1 MSLSNTLTQI
11 SFADRMVELDR
22 RSSDITIAGDFVG
35 SVTGFW
41 VRLGESGEGVVKYNN
56 KEYITSPIG
65 FISIPGGSEVE
76 LSYANGIYYSK
87 F

>member
-1 MSLSNTLTQI
+1 MSILNTLINT
-11 SFADRMVELDR
+11 SNANRLLDLEYR
-22 RSSDITIAGDFVG
+22 NSDTTIRGDFVG

-41 VRLGESGEGVVKYNN
+41 VRLGESGEGVVRYNDKN
-56 KEYITSPIG
+56 YVTRPIG

>member
-1 MSLSNTLTQI
+1 MALIDTLNQI
-11 SFADRMVELDR
+11 SLTNRVVELER

-41 VRLGESGEGVVKYNN
+41 VRLGPSGEGIVRYNN
-56 KEYITSPIG
+56 KEYVTSPIG
-65 FISIPGGSEVE
+65 FISISGGSEVE